1 MKNTVIIKG
10 NRYGISIVLDKDI
23 EFTELLKDLAARLEG
38 AEDFFDSDRQMAV
51 TFEGRTLS
59 NDELDQILVVIK
71 ENSKL
76 NIQYVMEENS
86 ELEATFYDII
96 QSEKDSKELEKALE
110 KETEKFQIL
119 EDSLT
124 DDDFVEK
131 KEIHETTSSSSDN
144 TGMFYRGTLRS
155 GQTLET
161 ENSLVIIGDVNP
173 GATVIAGGNIIV
185 IGALKGSVAAG
196 SNGNHNAFVMA
207 LSMDPIQIQIAD
219 IIARSPDTKKGSKL
233 RREAMIAAVMN
244 DQIFIETISKAAI
257 HDIVK

>member
-10 NRYGISIVLDKDI
+10 NRYGISIVLDKEI
-23 EFTELLKDLAARLEG
+23 EFTKLLKDLAARLEG

-59 NDELDQILVVIK
+59 NDELDQVLTVIK

-96 QSEKDSKELEKALE
+96 QSEQASKEQESLNDVEEL
-110 KETEKFQIL
+110 FQIT
-119 EDSLT
+119 ESVT
-124 DDDFVEK
+124 DDDGLAEK
-131 KEIHETTSSSSDN
+131 KVIHETTSDSADN

-161 ENSLVIIGDVNP
+161 KDSLVIIGDVNP

-196 SNGNHNAFVMA
+196 SNGNYNSFVMA
-207 LSMDPIQIQIAD
+207 LSMEPIQIQIAD
-219 IIARSPDTKKGSKL
+219 IIARSPDTKRTSKL

-244 DQIFIETISKAAI
+244 DQIFIETISKAALQ
-257 HDIVK
+257 DIVK